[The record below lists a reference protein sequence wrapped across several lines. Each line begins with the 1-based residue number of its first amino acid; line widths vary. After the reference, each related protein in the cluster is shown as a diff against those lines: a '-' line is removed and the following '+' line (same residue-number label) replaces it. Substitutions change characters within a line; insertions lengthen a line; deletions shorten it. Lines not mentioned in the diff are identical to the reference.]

1 MSRLLALSKKNLDKI
16 NQPHTALNSFQSLT
30 KNLKSWFLYLV
41 IIGWIHIQEWIQIR
55 SSVCADPPF
64 FQIKNMGYKIFK
76 GLDHLLTYIKKKG
89 GLFIWSKFWDLGFPL
104 CTRKKWLIFSIQF
117 ITCYYIL
124 IHFCKKFQNSTFHPK
139 GGYWVRIQIL
149 MYPYSITTYYICV
162 MNIWD
167 RTYKIYLSYNNIIIY
182 K

>member
-41 IIGWIHIQEWIQIR
+41 IIGWIHIQEYKWEA
-55 SSVCADPPF
+55 VCVLILPF
-64 FQIKNMGYKIFK
+64 FRSKIWDIKFSRGSIIY
-76 GLDHLLTYIKKKG
+76 LLILKKG
-89 GLFIWSKFWDLGFPL
+89 GRLFMWSKFWDLGFPL

-139 GGYWVRIQIL
+139 GGYWVRIQLL
-149 MYPYSITTYYICV
+149 MY
-162 MNIWD
+162 
-167 RTYKIYLSYNNIIIY
+167 L
-182 K
+182 

>member
-1 MSRLLALSKKNLDKI
+1 M
-16 NQPHTALNSFQSLT
+16 
-30 KNLKSWFLYLV
+30 
-41 IIGWIHIQEWIQIR
+41 
-55 SSVCADPPF
+55 
-64 FQIKNMGYKIFK
+64 
-76 GLDHLLTYIKKKG
+76 
-89 GLFIWSKFWDLGFPL
+89 WSKFWDLGFPL

-167 RTYKIYLSYNNIIIY
+167 RTYKIYLSYNNTYYNIQIKVDTTICIISCKSYDKVRFFSLIGLKNLTFSWKLKWVLIMPNVTVVY
-182 K
+182 ELKICMYL